1 MGLRE
6 RRGSCVDLIVEFCF
20 IKRLKEQSEYDDVNE
35 SLYAVATFSSEAKM

>member
-6 RRGSCVDLIVEFCF
+6 RQGSCVDLIVEFCF
-20 IKRLKEQSEYDDVNE
+20 KRLKEQSECDDVNE